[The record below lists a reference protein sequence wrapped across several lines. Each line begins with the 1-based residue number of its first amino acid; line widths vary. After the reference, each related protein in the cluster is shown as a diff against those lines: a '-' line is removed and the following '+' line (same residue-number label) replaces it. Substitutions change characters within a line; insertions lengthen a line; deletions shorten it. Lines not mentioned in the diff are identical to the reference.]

1 MAAFDLKGQ
10 IVNTGDQVSIIGVI
24 QSVGSGSDG
33 GVIIQPP
40 LSARH
45 FTALEEDIYTVEGTA
60 CGGAQGN
67 PPTVGNDCT
76 TRGTVTAISG
86 NGNTATLSVQLP
98 ISGFIVSVPSGAT
111 YTTGA

>member
-24 QSVGSGSDG
+24 QSVGSGS
-33 GVIIQPP
+33 
-40 LSARH
+40 
-45 FTALEEDIYTVEGTA
+45 IYTVEGTA

-76 TRGTVTAISG
+76 TRGIVTAISG